1 MDTRAT
7 VTVVGGRYRLDG
19 LLGEGGMARVYDAF
33 DQRLERRVALKI
45 LRPETEALPGM
56 RQRFQQEARIAAR
69 LVHPNIVA
77 IWITGRTTTSCF
89 LVMERLSGS
98 TLRDE
103 IASAPLTKSSFVR
116 VMGETL
122 SALSAAHRCG
132 VLHRDIKPSNILL
145 DDDHAKIADFGIA
158 KSFDGRAAWPGVAQD
173 LTMTGIVL
181 GTPGYLAPE
190 RRVGQPATVQSDL
203 YSVGAVMVEAVSG
216 RRLEA
221 GADVARLVPP
231 ELLPITARAL
241 APDPRHRFTSAEAM
255 AEAMGALETR
265 PGSPRSANDVPTRP
279 AGTAPAPARTV
290 PATPPRSCASLPPS
304 GPTRPLAV
312 LVAFRPAGRHCGGA
326 GGRGRLLA
334 RGRHRAADRAR
345 HLAGRRDAAAHFD
358 PRARDGYRT
367 QRPPD
372 ARRPDRARAGCQAT
386 RPWPPRSTRRRP
398 SPRVRQRQ
406 ASAEQALSLAQ
417 VLVNGNGITAEQYQD
432 VVSTLEATGATVP
445 TTTRPRRRARRQS
458 RRRPCSGRSADTA
471 STTAMVTAEGDGG
484 QG

>member
-1 MDTRAT
+1 VDTRAT

-77 IWITGRTTTSCF
+77 ILDYGEDDDSCF

-103 IASAPLTKSSFVR
+103 IASAPLTKSRFVR
-116 VMGETL
+116 VMVETL

-145 DDDHAKIADFGIA
+145 DDGHAKIADFGIA
-158 KSFDGRAAWPGVAQD
+158 KSFDGRAAWHGVAQD

-190 RRVGQPATVQSDL
+190 RRVGHPATVQSDL
-203 YSVGAVMVEAVSG
+203 YSVGAVMVEAASG

-231 ELLPITARAL
+231 ALLPITARAL
-241 APDPRHRFTSAEAM
+241 APDPRHRFTSAAAM

-265 PGSPRSANDVPTRP
+265 PGSPRSADDVPTRP
-279 AGTAPAPARTV
+279 LGTAPAPAHTV
-290 PATPPRSCASLPPS
+290 PATPPAFVPRPPARRVRRRSWWRFAL
-304 GPTRPLAV
+304 LAV
-312 LVAFRPAGRHCGGA
+312 IAVVVAAAVAYWLAVGTAQPTGPAASSRGAATQPSTSTRVHATDTERSAIRSLAAQIAQGGMPGDPALATALDATAAEPAG
-326 GGRGRLLA
+326 
-334 RGRHRAADRAR
+334 
-345 HLAGRRDAAAHFD
+345 
-358 PRARDGYRT
+358 T
-367 QRPPD
+367 
-372 ARRPDRARAGCQAT
+372 
-386 RPWPPRSTRRRP
+386 
-398 SPRVRQRQ
+398 QRQ

-417 VLVNGNGITAEQYQD
+417 VLVNGNGITADQYQD
-432 VVSTLEATGATVP
+432 VVSTLETTGATVP
-445 TTTRPRRRARRQS
+445 TT
-458 RRRPCSGRSADTA
+458 
-471 STTAMVTAEGDGG
+471 STTTTTTTTTVPAPSLFEPIGGHGFHHGHGDGQGDGG